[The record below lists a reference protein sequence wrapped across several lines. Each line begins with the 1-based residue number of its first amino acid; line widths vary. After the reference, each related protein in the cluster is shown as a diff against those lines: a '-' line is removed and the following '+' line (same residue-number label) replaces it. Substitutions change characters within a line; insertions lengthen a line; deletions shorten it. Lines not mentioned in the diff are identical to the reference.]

1 MQMLIVE
8 EIAFSDSWRF
18 RILLSF
24 HRHRQRRRHL
34 LLLLLL
40 LLLPLLL
47 ILMLL
52 LLQQQHYQ
60 VLMIRALFSVMNV
73 SMMTVVR

>member
-40 LLLPLLL
+40 PLLL

-60 VLMIRALFSVMNV
+60 VLMIRALFSKMNV